1 VSWSMALAMLAGLL
15 LGIVAALVMVRMLY
29 WREAELRA
37 SVQDLAAKALR
48 DNADMFLKL
57 AREAF
62 GREQATHDGSW
73 R

>member
-57 AREAF
+57 AREAL
-62 GREQATHDGSW
+62 GRERATH
-73 R
+73 RR